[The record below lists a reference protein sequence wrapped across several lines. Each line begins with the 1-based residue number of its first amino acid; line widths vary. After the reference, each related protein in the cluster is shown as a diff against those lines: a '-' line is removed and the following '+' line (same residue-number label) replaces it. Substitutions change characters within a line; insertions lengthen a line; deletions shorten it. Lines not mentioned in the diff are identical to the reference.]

1 MNRVGRLFPA
11 VLFALMLGGCKPAGP
26 APEAAA
32 PAPTPTAS
40 ASPAASADAKEEHHP
55 QPEFPKL
62 VVKTFDGGEFDL
74 ASQRGRWV
82 VVNYWATWCNP
93 CLKEIPDLAAFDKA
107 RDDVVVIGL
116 AYEEIEKADMQ
127 AFLKEHPIPYPIAI
141 VDVYSP
147 PEDFETPAGLPTT
160 YLIGPDGRVASKHL
174 GPVTSQE
181 LDAEIA
187 AAAKA
192 KPAT

>member
-1 MNRVGRLFPA
+1 MNNRATGL
-11 VLFALMLGGCKPAGP
+11 LSMLLGISLAACKPAVQAP
-26 APEAAA
+26 AAPKPGAKAPAVAAA
-32 PAPTPTAS
+32 STAG
-40 ASPAASADAKEEHHP
+40 KNRP

-62 VVKTFDGGEFDL
+62 VVKTFDGGEFNL

-93 CLKEIPDLAAFDKA
+93 CLKEIPDLDALDKS

-127 AFLKEHPIPYPIAI
+127 EFLKAHPISYPIAV

-147 PEDFETPAGLPTT
+147 PEDFETPPGLPMT
-160 YLIGPDGRVASKHL
+160 YLISPDGRVAGKHL
-174 GPVTSQE
+174 GPVTSEE
-181 LDAEIA
+181 LQKEIA
-187 AAAKA
+187 AAQA
-192 KPAT
+192 KPAA